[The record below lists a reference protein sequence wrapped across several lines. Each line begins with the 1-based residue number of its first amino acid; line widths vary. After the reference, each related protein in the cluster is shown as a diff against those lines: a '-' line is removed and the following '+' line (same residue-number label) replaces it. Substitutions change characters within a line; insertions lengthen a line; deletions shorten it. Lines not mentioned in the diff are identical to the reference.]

1 MSSFIVCYFFLIVA
15 FIVGSVNYV
24 LALTRIVAINML
36 HMIACC
42 IYYCGDKIYVCDF
55 IGRIYH
61 MYCCDKK
68 NLGVAFVVYF
78 MLNNHSDHVYFV
90 AFGLSLLWHKIFNL
104 IFANYYSFVVFF
116 GLIYDDALMIYQIL
130 SFAVNVSSFY

>member
-1 MSSFIVCYFFLIVA
+1 MIVA

-42 IYYCGDKIYVCDF
+42 IYYCGDKIYVNFVILLVAF
-55 IGRIYH
+55 ITCIVAI
-61 MYCCDKK
+61 KK
-68 NLGVAFVVYF
+68 KLGVAFVVYF

-90 AFGLSLLWHKIFNL
+90 AFGLSLL
-104 IFANYYSFVVFF
+104 
-116 GLIYDDALMIYQIL
+116 
-130 SFAVNVSSFY
+130 

>member
-1 MSSFIVCYFFLIVA
+1 MIVA
-15 FIVGSVNYV
+15 FIVGSENYV
-24 LALTRIVAINML
+24 VALTRIVAINML

-68 NLGVAFVVYF
+68 KKLSVAFVVYF

-90 AFGLSLLWHKIFNL
+90 AFGLSLL
-104 IFANYYSFVVFF
+104 
-116 GLIYDDALMIYQIL
+116 
-130 SFAVNVSSFY
+130 